1 MQNSGRVSAGAVQKN
16 HTGSSTEPHQRA
28 ALTFKTNAHICGNQ
42 YNAFSF
48 LMAFA
53 LYLQF
58 KQKHVSFAY
67 PGQFY
72 PQFQSYNLS
81 DSHRFLLLM
90 DTHRNTR
97 VYLSHHPPGERQRFG
112 PGQPYNETSLTN
124 SHKGKLEF
132 HLDLK
137 MHSILQPI

>member
-58 KQKHVSFAY
+58 KQKHVSFARDNFTHSFSRIICLTPTAFCCSWIHTGILESIY
-67 PGQFY
+67 PII
-72 PQFQSYNLS
+72 
-81 DSHRFLLLM
+81 HRARGSVSVQANP
-90 DTHRNTR
+90 TTR
-97 VYLSHHPPGERQRFG
+97 LRSQIHTRG
-112 PGQPYNETSLTN
+112 N
-124 SHKGKLEF
+124 
-132 HLDLK
+132 
-137 MHSILQPI
+137 